1 MRLMRAIARAAL
13 PFLGALASFA
23 QSSSVVVELV
33 LDETVYLPGEEIPI
47 GVRISNLSG
56 RPITF
61 GSTPNWLTFYAETK
75 KGDVIARLGTV
86 PVEGEFTL
94 ESSKAGTK
102 FWNIQPYFDFQEAGV
117 HVVYAEVRVPD
128 WSERVLSD
136 PAMFTLQSARK
147 LWEVSFGV
155 PPAEGATNS
164 QPEIRR
170 YALQS
175 AIRTHDRNLYARV
188 TNEDETRIFRV
199 VLLDRL
205 LSFSNP
211 SQQLDSRSRLHVLLQ
226 TGGNTYS
233 YCVITPD
240 GELAIR
246 QKHEIVT
253 GSRPRLVK
261 MADGDIQVGGG
272 KRLPSSA
279 DVPPYEPPAPD
290 SLSATNSVTI
300 TNAPAA
306 TPADSKASKR
316 RKRNKSSTP

>member
-1 MRLMRAIARAAL
+1 MRLMRAIVRAAL

-23 QSSSVVVELV
+23 QSSGVVVELV
-33 LDETVYLPGEEIPI
+33 LDENVYLPGEEIPV

-75 KGDVIARLGTV
+75 KGDIVARLGSV

-102 FWNIQPYFDFQEAGV
+102 FWNIQPYFDFQETGV
-117 HVVYAEVRVPD
+117 HLVFAEIKLPE
-128 WSERVLSD
+128 WSDRVLSE
-136 PAMFTLQSARK
+136 PVTFTLQGARK

-155 PPAEGATNS
+155 PPAEGSTNS
-164 QPEIRR
+164 PPEIRR

-175 AIRTHDRNLYARV
+175 AIRTRDRNLYARV

-199 VLLDRL
+199 VFLDRL

-211 SQQLDSRSRLHVLLQ
+211 AQQLDSRSRLHVLLQ

-240 GELAIR
+240 GELAVR

-261 MADGDIQVGGG
+261 TSDGDIEVTGGR
-272 KRLPSSA
+272 RLPSSS
-279 DVPPYEPPAPD
+279 DVPPYEPPTVD
-290 SLSATNSVTI
+290 SLSTTNSVTG
-300 TNAPAA
+300 TNAPAS
-306 TPADSKASKR
+306 TPDSKASKR
-316 RKRNKSSTP
+316 QKRKSSGS